1 MPHRRYRWPL
11 VFSALPLLATLALSA
26 QAPRDEAPDNGRRVA
41 SLLETFTF
49 RNLGPFRAGA
59 WISAIAVPEAPE
71 RAHLNTFY
79 VGARTG
85 GVWKT
90 TNNGTT
96 FEPVFEGLPVS
107 AIGALAVASSNAD
120 IVWVGTGDANSA
132 RSSYSG
138 NGVYTSTD
146 GGRTWRHMGLADSH
160 HIAAIRIHPRN
171 PDIVYVAAMGHLFS
185 RNEERGL
192 FKTTD
197 GGRTWT
203 KVLYVDD
210 RTGVIDLA
218 MHPRDPDTL
227 YAATYEKE
235 RRPWHFDPGGPG
247 SGIHKTTDGGRT
259 WRRLTAG
266 LPQGKIGRIG
276 LDIYRRNPNILY
288 AVVENANERPP
299 TEAEAKQD
307 RARGVEPAPRA
318 IGNQVFRSDDGG
330 LTWRQMSRDEDEVGS
345 KAAYSFNKIR
355 IDPSNDR
362 RIFVTSDALVASE
375 DGGRTWSGLT
385 WRTRKV
391 FPRMFGDVRDIWID
405 PANPDRMLLGTDG
418 GVQISY
424 DGGKTS
430 DYYHNLPLGEVY
442 AVAVD
447 MEDPYRI
454 YAGLQDHEHWRG
466 PVNGWSGRVTI
477 EDWVTV
483 GTQDGMYVQVDPTDS
498 RWVYTTFQFGGHR
511 RLDQQRMEQ
520 TDIEPKRAAGEP
532 PLRFNWTPPLVISP
546 HNPRILYTGAQV
558 LLRSLDR
565 GDRWQEI
572 SPDLTTDD
580 AARIALT
587 GPSLRFCTITTIS
600 ESPVTPGLIWV
611 GTDDGKVQV
620 TRDGGATW
628 VDRTGALAAAGA
640 PADLWVSRVFA
651 SPHEAGTAFVAKTGF
666 RADDFRPWLFKTT
679 DFGATWTPLAAGLP
693 DRPVNVVWQDR
704 RNPSL
709 LFAGTDGGV
718 YVSLDGGAAW
728 ARMPGVPVVPV
739 HDLLVHPREQ
749 DLVVGTYGRGLF
761 VTDVTVLQELT
772 PAVLSAEA
780 HLFSVE
786 PKRLRRMRALG
797 NYHLYGDRYLE
808 TPNEPAALVVTYLLR
823 EAQAEKARIQV
834 RDLEGREVRTLE
846 GPAAAGLNRVLW
858 HMDDDKER
866 PVAAGEYV
874 ISIEVAGRRLVQR
887 ARVLE

>member
-1 MPHRRYRWPL
+1 MPHRRCHWLL
-11 VFSALPLLATLALSA
+11 VFPTLAVLATLALSTRTLA
-26 QAPRDEAPDNGRRVA
+26 GGDAVDARRVE
-41 SLLETFTF
+41 SLLEAFTF

-71 RAHLNTFY
+71 RAHLYTFY

-96 FEPVFEGLPVS
+96 FEPIFEGQPVS
-107 AIGALAVASSNAD
+107 AIGALAVAPSNPD

-138 NGVYTSTD
+138 DGVYKSTD

-160 HIAAIRIHPRN
+160 HIASIRIHPRN

-203 KVLYVDD
+203 KVLYVND
-210 RTGVIDLA
+210 RTGVIDLV

-276 LDIYRRNPNILY
+276 LDIYRRNPSILY

-299 TEAEAKQD
+299 TEEEAKQD
-307 RARGVEPAPRA
+307 RERGVAPAPRA

-330 LTWRQMSRDEDEVGS
+330 LTWRQMSRDADEVGS

-355 IDPSNDR
+355 IDPSNDQ
-362 RIFVTSDALVASE
+362 RIFVTSDALVTSE

-385 WRTRKV
+385 WRTRKA

-405 PANPDRMLLGTDG
+405 PRNPDRILLGTDG
-418 GVQISY
+418 GVQVSY
-424 DGGKTS
+424 DGGRTS

-466 PVNGWSGRVTI
+466 PVNSWSGRVTI

-483 GTQDGMYVQVDPTDS
+483 GTQDGMYVQVDPADS
-498 RWVYTTFQFGGHR
+498 RWVYTTYQFGGHR

-520 TDIEPKRAAGEP
+520 TNIEPTRAAGAP

-565 GDRWQEI
+565 GDHWQEI
-572 SPDLTTDD
+572 SPDLTTNDE
-580 AARIALT
+580 ARIALT
-587 GPSLRFCTITTIS
+587 GPSIRFCTITTIS
-600 ESPVTPGLIWV
+600 ESPVTPGILWV

-666 RADDFRPWLFKTT
+666 RADDFRPFLFKTT
-679 DFGATWTPLAAGLP
+679 DFGATWAPLAAGLP

-704 RNPSL
+704 RNAAL

-718 YVSLDGGAAW
+718 YVSLDGGSAW
-728 ARMPGVPVVPV
+728 ARMPGVPRVPV

-761 VTDVTVLQELT
+761 VADVTVLQELT

-780 HLFSVE
+780 HLFGVE
-786 PKRLRRMRALG
+786 PKPQRRMRALG

-808 TPNEPAALVVTYLLR
+808 TPNEPVALVLTYLLR
-823 EAQAEKARIQV
+823 EAQSEKARIRV

-866 PVAAGEYV
+866 PVPAGEYV
-874 ISIEVAGRRLVQR
+874 ISVEVAGRTLVQR
-887 ARVLE
+887 ARVL